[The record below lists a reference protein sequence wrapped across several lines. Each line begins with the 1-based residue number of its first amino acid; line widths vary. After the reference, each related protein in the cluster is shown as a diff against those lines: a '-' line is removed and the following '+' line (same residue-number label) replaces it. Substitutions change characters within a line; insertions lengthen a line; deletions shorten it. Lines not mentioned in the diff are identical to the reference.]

1 MLEGVAPRP
10 EFRAAAVV
18 HDLPEREAR
27 PARKKERIQD
37 KSLAEMTDGGA
48 DGCGVDLLFHA
59 RARAHS
65 AQCRCSAI
73 NNQGKC
79 MSMHQPWASLLV
91 YGIKMHEGRTWYSP
105 HRGRLW
111 IAAAAKV

>member
-18 HDLPEREAR
+18 HDLPEREEK
-27 PARKKERIQD
+27 PAKRKERIQD
-37 KSLAEMTDGGA
+37 KALAEMTDAGA
-48 DGCGVDLLFHA
+48 CYVAHAPPLLPCLG
-59 RARAHS
+59 RAS
-65 AQCRCSAI
+65 CSTGPPLP
-73 NNQGKC
+73 GKC

-91 YGIKMHEGRTWYSP
+91 YGIKMHEGRVWYSP

-111 IAAAAKV
+111 IAAAAKVWD